1 MSPDVP
7 NPDDRAATPPQQGG
21 LGETLRAI
29 RRSRGLTLDELAER
43 LRARGE
49 SCSKSYLSELE
60 TGRRPV
66 PSDDFLR
73 AAEAS
78 LCIAPNSLIDLA
90 GWERT
95 PSRVRTELDQLRQRA
110 ALGEQAKARLAR
122 QLRELVG
129 RSGIDHAWKSG
140 ELESLVRE
148 FESPSVNLSRVSAD
162 APTGAA
168 GKAAGTPVP
177 SLLPLEVPL
186 INSVAAGYPRE
197 FTDLGYPSRVAD
209 EYVRVPDIADPD
221 AFAARVVG
229 DSMSPNY
236 LEGDIVVFSPA
247 RAVKSGSDCFAR
259 LEPDQQTTFKRIYF
273 ETVPGSGE
281 MIRLQPINPLYP
293 PRTLPREQV
302 AGLYAAVSVVRRLD

>member
-1 MSPDVP
+1 MSPDLP
-7 NPDDRAATPPQQGG
+7 NPDDRAARPPQQGG
-21 LGETLRAI
+21 LGETLRAL

-73 AAEAS
+73 AAEGA
-78 LCIAPNSLIDLA
+78 LCLAPNALIDLA

-95 PSRVRTELDQLRQRA
+95 PSRVRSELDQLRQRA

-162 APTGAA
+162 ARTPAT
-168 GKAAGTPVP
+168 TPVP
-177 SLLPLEVPL
+177 ALLPLEVPL

-259 LEPDQQTTFKRIYF
+259 LEPDQQTTFKRVYF
-273 ETVPGSGE
+273 ENLPGSGE
-281 MIRLQPINPLYP
+281 MIRLQPINPSYP